1 MTLIRP
7 RLTDYHNILLA
18 QEEIDFAIPY
28 LDEDLPLCVDPFLLW
43 KSPSQQDNAL
53 HSILIDS
60 FNHLGYLV
68 NHKENKVA
76 ENILIRA
83 SECSEAGLGFSKTRK
98 GLRIGNKTAQEIL
111 SLFQSIPEVKQS
123 GFIHFEVIQL
133 YVDQVSKDRI
143 SDITCSF
150 LKSFLIDYSIEQCK
164 KYGIPVSDIAI
175 QNVYDPRNHK
185 IIESENVTLPVNPET
200 NEPILLVPKRWLR
213 KSPWINSDEYI
224 SEYFPL
230 KVLKK
235 NEERPEKGEILNY
248 NRQNYGIVQAFIRER
263 EQTSGQCLADP
274 LFSPIP
280 VLSAK
285 RKTNS
290 ILALPT
296 GIKDN
301 ADKTFERL
309 IAQLM
314 ASMLFPH
321 LDFAAEQSRTESGV
335 LIRDLVFYNNRSI
348 DFMHDIYRDYGS
360 RQIVMEIKNV
370 KVIEREHINQ
380 LNRYL
385 ANEFGRFG
393 ILLTRN
399 PMPKPMFKNTIDL
412 WAGQRRCIIALDD
425 QDIKLMYDIYENKQ
439 RIPIE
444 VIKRKYIEFTRACPA

>member
-7 RLTDYHNILLA
+7 RLTDFHNILLA

-68 NHKENKVA
+68 NHEKSAIA
-76 ENILIRA
+76 ENILIKA
-83 SECSEAGLGFSKTRK
+83 SECSEVGLGFSKTRR
-98 GLRIGNKTAQEIL
+98 GLKIGQTTAQEIL
-111 SLFQSIPEVKQS
+111 SLFKIIPEVKQN
-123 GFIHFEVIQL
+123 GFVHFEAIQL
-133 YVDQVSKDRI
+133 YVDQISKDRI

-150 LKSFLIDYSIEQCK
+150 LKSFLIDYTVEQCR
-164 KYGIPVSDIAI
+164 KYDIPVSEVAI
-175 QNVYDPRNHK
+175 QNIYDPRSHK
-185 IIESENVTLPVNPET
+185 LIDSESVALPTNPET

-213 KSPWINSDEYI
+213 KSPWISSDEYV

-235 NEERPEKGEILNY
+235 NEERPEKGEILNF

-274 LFSPIP
+274 LFTPIP
-280 VLSAK
+280 VFSAK
-285 RKTNS
+285 RKLSS

-296 GIKDN
+296 GTADN
-301 ADKTFERL
+301 ADKKFERL

-335 LIRDLVFYNNRSI
+335 LIRDLVFYNNRSV
-348 DFMHDIYRDYGS
+348 DFLRDIYNDYGT
-360 RQIVMEIKNV
+360 RQVVMEIKNV
-370 KVIEREHINQ
+370 KAIEREHINQ
-380 LNRYL
+380 INRYL

-393 ILLTRN
+393 IILTRN
-399 PMPKPMFKNTIDL
+399 PLPKAMFRNTIDL

-425 QDIKLMYDIYENKQ
+425 QDIKTMFEIYDNKQ
-439 RIPIE
+439 RFPIE
-444 VIKRKYIEFTRACPA
+444 VIKKKYIEFTRACPA